1 MIYPV
6 NVLRRLMTVAI
17 PLGLSACVNL
27 APEYH
32 QPAAPVQGSWPQN
45 PAMSTAAGLP
55 TANDLDWQQFFT
67 DPRLRDVVRLGLENN
82 RDLRIAS
89 LNIEKARAQYGIARA
104 DGLPAVG
111 VDGEVSR
118 SRTPASISNSGE
130 TTLSTRYSVDL
141 GLTSYEID
149 FFGKIRNLK
158 AAAMQRYLGAQES
171 RRSAQISL
179 VSEIAAAWLQL
190 EATGQQ
196 LQLARSTL
204 VNQQKS
210 HELIRRS
217 HELGAESGLTL
228 AQSQSTVD
236 AAKVKVAEYET
247 TLAQDKNALTLL
259 TGTPVPPTMLPEAD
273 FALQGRAVSRLV
285 MPPPGLPSTVLQ
297 QRPDVLAAEHDLIA
311 ANADIGAA
319 RAAFFPSISLLGSAG
334 TASSS
339 LSGLFGSGTL
349 AWSFAPSVSLP
360 IFDGGA
366 NRANLNLSKAERDI
380 LLATYEK
387 TIQTAFR
394 EVADAL
400 AVRTTIS
407 SRLQA
412 QQSLVDSTYR
422 SFQLSNAL
430 FTRGG
435 GNGFLEVLD
444 AQRAYYTAQQDLISL
459 RLAEQLNRLALFK
472 TLGGGWQPVSSGKPA
487 PSIPSRSAGS
497 SQGITPH

>member
-1 MIYPV
+1 MT
-6 NVLRRLMTVAI
+6 NLMTQVRTIAFLAL
-17 PLGLSACVNL
+17 PVVGLAGCVNL
-27 APEYH
+27 APDYH
-32 QPAAPVQGSWPQN
+32 QPAAPVAASWPQA
-45 PAMSTAAGLP
+45 PAAGAVLP
-55 TANDLDWQQFFT
+55 TVSDLDWRAFFT
-67 DPRLRDVVRLGLENN
+67 DPRLREVVQLGLQNN
-82 RDLRIAS
+82 RDLRIAT
-89 LNIEKARAQYGIARA
+89 LNIERARAQYGIARA

-111 VDGEVSR
+111 VDGQVSR
-118 SRTPASISNSGE
+118 SRTPASVSNSGE

-149 FFGKIRNLK
+149 FFGKVRNLK
-158 AAAMQRYLGAQES
+158 AAAMQRYLAAQES

-196 LQLARSTL
+196 LALARSTL
-204 VNQQKS
+204 ANQQKS
-210 HELIRRS
+210 HELVRRS
-217 HELGAESGLTL
+217 HELGAQSGLTL

-236 AAKVKVAEYET
+236 AARVKVAEYESQ
-247 TLAQDKNALTLL
+247 LAQDNNALTLL
-259 TGTPVPPTMLPEAD
+259 AGAPVPANLLPPAD
-273 FALQGRAVSRLV
+273 FALQGRSVSRLV
-285 MPPPGLPSTVLQ
+285 MPPAGLPSSVLQ

-311 ANADIGAA
+311 AHADIGAA

-349 AWSFAPSVSLP
+349 AWSFAPSISLP

-366 NRANLNLSKAERDI
+366 NRGNLDLTKAQRDI

-400 AVRTTIS
+400 AVRSNIAA
-407 SRLQA
+407 RLQA

-435 GNGFLEVLD
+435 GSGFLEVLD
-444 AQRAYYTAQQDLISL
+444 AQRTYYTAQQDMITL
-459 RLAEQLNRLALFK
+459 RLVEQINRLALFK
-472 TLGGGWQPVSSGKPA
+472 TLGGGWQP
-487 PSIPSRSAGS
+487 
-497 SQGITPH
+497 

>member
-1 MIYPV
+1 MTDFKTSAHRIALLALPV
-6 NVLRRLMTVAI
+6 
-17 PLGLSACVNL
+17 LGLAGCVNL
-27 APEYH
+27 APDYH
-32 QPAAPVQGSWPQN
+32 QPVAPVSSSWPQT
-45 PAMSTAAGLP
+45 PASASAAVLP
-55 TANDLDWQQFFT
+55 AANDLDWRTFFT
-67 DPRLRDVVRLGLENN
+67 DPRLREVVQLGLQNN
-82 RDLRIAS
+82 RDLRIAT
-89 LNIEKARAQYGIARA
+89 LNIERARAQYGIARA

-111 VDGEVSR
+111 VDGQVSR
-118 SRTPASISNSGE
+118 SRTPASVSNSGE

-158 AAAMQRYLGAQES
+158 AAAMQRYLAAQES

-196 LQLARSTL
+196 LALARSTL
-204 VNQQKS
+204 TNQQKS
-210 HELIRRS
+210 HELVRRS
-217 HELGAESGLTL
+217 HELGAQSGLTL

-236 AAKVKVAEYET
+236 AARVKVAEYESQ
-247 TLAQDKNALTLL
+247 LAQDNNALTLL
-259 TGTPVPPTMLPEAD
+259 TGTQLPGNLLPPAD
-273 FALQGRAVSRLV
+273 FALQGRAASRLV
-285 MPPPGLPSTVLQ
+285 MPPAGLPSSVLQ

-311 ANADIGAA
+311 AHADIGAA

-349 AWSFAPSVSLP
+349 AWSFAPSISLP

-366 NRANLNLSKAERDI
+366 NRGNLDLTKVQRDI

-400 AVRTTIS
+400 AVRTNITE
-407 SRLQA
+407 RLQA
-412 QQSLVDSTYR
+412 QQSLVDSAYR

-435 GNGFLEVLD
+435 GSGFLEVLD
-444 AQRAYYTAQQDLISL
+444 AQRTYYTAQQDMITL
-459 RLAEQLNRLALFK
+459 RLVEQINRLALFK
-472 TLGGGWQPVSSGKPA
+472 TLGGGWQP
-487 PSIPSRSAGS
+487 
-497 SQGITPH
+497 

>member
-1 MIYPV
+1 MTYSF
-6 NVLRRLMTVAI
+6 NSLRRLITLSI
-17 PLGLSACVNL
+17 PLLGLTACVNL

-32 QPAAPVQGSWPQN
+32 QPGAPVAGSWPQN
-45 PAMSTAAGLP
+45 PASSATVALP
-55 TANDLDWQQFFT
+55 SASDLDWQQFFT
-67 DPRLRDVVRLGLENN
+67 DGRLRDVVRLGLQNN
-82 RDLRIAS
+82 RDLRIAT
-89 LNIEKARAQYGIARA
+89 LNIERARAQYGIARA

-111 VDGEVSR
+111 VDAQASR

-158 AAAMQRYLGAQES
+158 AAAMQRYLAAQES

-204 VNQQKS
+204 QNQQKS
-210 HELIRRS
+210 HDLVRRM
-217 HELGAESGLTL
+217 HDLGAESGLTL

-236 AAKVKVAEYET
+236 AARVKVAEYET
-247 TLAQDKNALTLL
+247 ALEQDKNALTLL
-259 TGTPVPPTMLPEAD
+259 TGTPVPDALLPPPD
-273 FALQGRAVSRLV
+273 FALKGRAVSRLV
-285 MPPPGLPSTVLQ
+285 MPPAGLPSSVLQ
-297 QRPDVLAAEHDLIA
+297 QRPDVLSAEHDLIA

-339 LSGLFGSGTL
+339 LSGLFGGGTR
-349 AWSFAPSVSLP
+349 AWTFAPSISLP

-366 NRANLNLSKAERDI
+366 NRANLDLSKAQRDI
-380 LLATYEK
+380 LVATYEK

-400 AVRTTIS
+400 AVRSTIS
-407 SRLQA
+407 SRLGA

-435 GNGFLEVLD
+435 GSGFLEVLD
-444 AQRAYYTAQQDLISL
+444 AQRAYYTAQQDLITL

-472 TLGGGWQPVSSGKPA
+472 TLGGGWQQLPENP
-487 PSIPSRSAGS
+487 PIPRTGAGS
-497 SQGITPH
+497 